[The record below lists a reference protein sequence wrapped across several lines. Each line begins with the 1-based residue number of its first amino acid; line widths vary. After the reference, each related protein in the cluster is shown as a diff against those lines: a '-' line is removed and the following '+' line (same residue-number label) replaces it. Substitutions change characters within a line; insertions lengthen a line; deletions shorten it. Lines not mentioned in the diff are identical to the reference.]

1 MKSLHDD
8 TRFEKCVLR
17 INNEENSVLKCCEF
31 LRRMDSFVIFFSYDI
46 NIPIIK
52 NARDIRETFS
62 KLLKSTR
69 TRVSLLMHFSFE

>member
-1 MKSLHDD
+1 MTRFLIMKSLHDD

-46 NIPIIK
+46 NIPIMVLILYCLAVILFFPK
-52 NARDIRETFS
+52 EKCS
-62 KLLKSTR
+62 
-69 TRVSLLMHFSFE
+69 